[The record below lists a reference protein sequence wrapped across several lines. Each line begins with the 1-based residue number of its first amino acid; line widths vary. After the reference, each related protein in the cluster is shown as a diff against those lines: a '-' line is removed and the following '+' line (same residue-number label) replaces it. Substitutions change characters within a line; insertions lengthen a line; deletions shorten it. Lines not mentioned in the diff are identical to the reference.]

1 MRKGGSFWCLV
12 LTGREGEALRGDP
25 QGFPVAVG
33 VFFSNAWVIVISVVL
48 LGFFFSSFKFVP
60 RRSFGIERGFW
71 GFAERFHLFMGFQLG
86 GFG

>member
-48 LGFFFSSFKFVP
+48 LGNFFFLQVCSSSKL
-60 RRSFGIERGFW
+60 GIERGFW